1 MNIISVKMYVYGL
14 RTSNTSTPKRQ
25 GSKNTVLGVSIH
37 QSSSQGPTS
46 LIPLESN
53 MVRLLSI
60 ALKEVGTISRAVKGS
75 CFKLVTQLYR
85 ETI

>member
-14 RTSNTSTPKRQ
+14 RIKYIHTQKTGLKEHSTL
-25 GSKNTVLGVSIH
+25 SCIH

-85 ETI
+85 ESI